1 MKLKCFCYALLV
13 SLASFSCEPNI
24 KEPAGVKI
32 LPFEERSKAVDFSA
46 LSDHLEII
54 PLNLPDSIVLGRIHD
69 IRYYGDH
76 LFLHDKYYAKAL
88 YVFDEEG
95 NFVDMLHRHGSGPGE
110 YVGLDNYI
118 IRDDVLTVYDRTSS
132 QVVKYQL
139 PNFHYLETVK
149 VDSYF
154 MGDMLSKPGL
164 DYAIGFS
171 DSYAQ
176 NGFYRGIVFLDE
188 NYGTLH
194 HIEKPSGI
202 IEASEQG
209 NLSDLR
215 NETLYAEPL
224 SELIYTIDSMSSVPL
239 YQVDFGRYHLPEKA
253 RQFEEAEDFYDII
266 STQDYA
272 FAIHQVNIKDS
283 VVSFNFYWRD
293 INEIRLGIYD
303 LKQDKGAIIND
314 VGPLQNYLTPA
325 LSISD
330 GYNLAILYP
339 DEYDSEVLAH
349 MNLTRD
355 EVSTIDQSK
364 PLLVRYTINKFPH
377 Q

>member
-1 MKLKCFCYALLV
+1 MKPYHTFFLIVVALY
-13 SLASFSCEPNI
+13 SISCESMTE
-24 KEPAGVKI
+24 EPAGIKI
-32 LPFEERSKAVDFSA
+32 LLFEEGSKTVDFSE

-69 IRYYGDH
+69 IRYYGDQM
-76 LFLHDKYYAKAL
+76 FFHDKYSAKAL
-88 YVFDEEG
+88 YVFDKEG
-95 NFVDMLHRHGSGPGE
+95 NLVEMLHRHGSGPGE
-110 YVGLDNYI
+110 YVSLENYI
-118 IRDDVLTVYDRTSS
+118 IQDDVLTVYDRTSS

-171 DSYAQ
+171 DNYAQ
-176 NGFYRGIVFLDE
+176 NGYYRGIVFLDE
-188 NYGTLH
+188 NYGALH

-202 IEASEQG
+202 IEASEKG

-215 NETLYAEPL
+215 NEMLYAEPL
-224 SELIYTIDSMSSVPL
+224 SELIYSIDSLSLVPL
-239 YQVDFGRYHLPEKA
+239 YHVDFGRYRLPEKA

-272 FAIHQVNIKDS
+272 FAIHQANIKDS

-293 INEIRLGIYD
+293 IDEIRLGIYD

-314 VGPLQNYLTPA
+314 VGPLQDYLTPA

-355 EVSTIDQSK
+355 EVSSIDQSK
-364 PLLVRYTINKFPH
+364 PLLVRYTINKFPN

>member
-118 IRDDVLTVYDRTSS
+118 IRDDVLTVYDRTSL
-132 QVVKYQL
+132 QGVKYQL
-139 PNFHYLETVK
+139 PGFVYLETVK

-154 MGDMLSKPGL
+154 MGDVLSRSDR
-164 DYAIGFS
+164 DYAIGIS
-171 DSYAQ
+171 DDYGQ
-176 NGFYRGIVFLDE
+176 DGFYKGIVFLNE
-188 NYGTLH
+188 NYKSLH
-194 HIEKPSGI
+194 HIEKPLGI
-202 IEASEQG
+202 VEASEKG
-209 NLSDLR
+209 SLSDLG
-215 NETLYAEPL
+215 NEMLYAEPF
-224 SELIYTIDSMSSVPL
+224 SELIYRIDSMSLVPL
-239 YQVDFGRYHLPEKA
+239 YHVDFGRYRLPEKA
-253 RQFEEAEDFYDII
+253 RQVEEAEDFYDII

-293 INEIRLGIYD
+293 IDDIRLGIYD
-303 LKQDKGAIIND
+303 LKQDKGAVIND
-314 VGPLQNYLTPA
+314 VGPLQDYLTPP
-325 LSISD
+325 LSISN
-330 GYNLAILYP
+330 GYNLSILYP

-355 EVSTIDQSK
+355 EVATIDQSK
-364 PLLVRYTINKFPH
+364 PLLVRYSINKLPN